1 MVAMTKQLPSVS
13 TFLQRCLTRHLSD
26 YQVKKQAD
34 ELELKMYLI
43 QHGFPAEMIEHAT
56 ADEIYVMVEVAHRQD
71 KRELERGQIATAGG
85 LGIAFG
91 SK

>member
-1 MVAMTKQLPSVS
+1 
-13 TFLQRCLTRHLSD
+13 
-26 YQVKKQAD
+26 
-34 ELELKMYLI
+34 MYLI
-43 QHGFPAEMIEHAT
+43 QHGFPVEMVDHAT

-91 SK
+91 SE